1 MHTCVLQHWCLGEYC
16 ITRMVFVI
24 LGFSTRVTM
33 AVGGLFM
40 TLPKKLSNLYLCMF
54 CFAVSLWGVIMLIVL
69 GISCKLR
76 AVALFEDVHIEDGP
90 QNNSTEFSLKKE
102 NVDDGYN
109 NAAW

>member
-1 MHTCVLQHWCLGEYC
+1 
-16 ITRMVFVI
+16 MV
-24 LGFSTRVTM
+24 
-33 AVGGLFM
+33 VGGL
-40 TLPKKLSNLYLCMF
+40 LRKLSNLYLCMF